1 MSKRE
6 KMDDAQLQSIVAAE
20 IADAVS
26 FIDDD
31 IGPQRVKAV
40 EYYFGRPFGDEEPG
54 RSDIVSRDVHDM
66 ISAAMPSLMRIFF
79 GPENVVEFEPYGPE
93 DVEEAEQ
100 KTDYANYIVTTDND
114 GFEIFYAV
122 IKNALREKVGF
133 TKTWWDNSEEVCT
146 RTYSGL
152 DEDGLTL
159 LLEDLNAARKA
170 EVVEATEDDAG
181 LSVKIKLT
189 RPVDKVRI
197 EALPPEEFLISRNA
211 RTLDDA
217 AFKAHRTTKTVSDL
231 ISLGYDRDDI
241 EAGASDDLD
250 WNEERQ
256 ARNPA
261 LNGWDDAMDPTMRQ
275 VLYVEAYVRAD
286 YDGDGIAEL
295 MKVCTVGPGYRV
307 IHREPADDHPF
318 ADFHIDPEPHTFFGE
333 SLADKTMDV
342 QESKSRLLRAGFDGL
357 SQSLFP
363 RTVVGKNGNM
373 EDALNTEVGAILRA
387 DGDPSSAYF
396 FQAAP
401 NTAQHAFPFLT
412 YMDELR
418 ENRTGMSKVSMGLD
432 AQALQNTTATAAEGN
447 FTRSQ
452 ERIELMAR
460 ILASGMRKLFRRV
473 ATLVTENQRSERMI
487 KLRNKWVPM
496 DPRGWRADMNVI
508 CNVGLGGGSPEQKI
522 TVLSMI
528 AGKQETIMLQAGPDN
543 PLVTMKQYHTTL
555 SKLVQEAGF
564 KNPDAFFSD
573 PDSEEVQ
580 ERMAKKA
587 EQPPPPDPR
596 VVEAEQRL
604 QLESQKAQ
612 AQMQFNAEKA
622 QADLQIMREKMAL
635 EMEAQRER
643 FAIEAEFKREQ
654 AAAELQLKREEM
666 AMEFE
671 LKRQANE
678 LNAAARVQSASTAIS
693 GPEQGGAPG

>member
-1 MSKRE
+1 MTDR
-6 KMDDAQLQSIVAAE
+6 MDDSQLQSIVAAE

-31 IGPQRVKAV
+31 IGPQRVRAV
-40 EYYFGRPFGDEEPG
+40 DYYFGRPFGDEEPG
-54 RSDIVSRDVHDM
+54 RSQIVSRDVHDM

-93 DVEEAEQ
+93 DVDEAEQ
-100 KTDYANYIVTTDND
+100 KTDYVNYIVTTDND

-122 IKNALREKVGF
+122 LKNALREKVGI

-146 RTYSGL
+146 RSYTGL

-159 LLEDLNAARKA
+159 LLEDLNKARKA
-170 EVVEATEDDAG
+170 ELVESSEDEAG
-181 LSVKIKLT
+181 LSVRIKLT
-189 RPVDKVRI
+189 RPVDKVCI
-197 EALPPEEFLISRNA
+197 EAIPPEEFLISRDA
-211 RTLDDA
+211 RSLDEA

-231 ISLGYDRDDI
+231 IALGYDREDI

-261 LNGWDDAMDPTMRQ
+261 LNGLDDAIDPTMRQ

-295 MKVCTVGPGYRV
+295 MKVCTVGPGYKV
-307 IHREPADDHPF
+307 IHKEPADDHPF
-318 ADFHIDPEPHTFFGE
+318 ADFHVDPEPHTFFGE

-357 SQSLFP
+357 AQSLFP
-363 RTVVGKNGNM
+363 RTVVGRNGNM
-373 EDALNTEVGAILRA
+373 EDALNTEVGAVLRA
-387 DGDPSSAYF
+387 DGDASSAYF

-432 AQALQNTTATAAEGN
+432 AEALQNTTATAAEGN

-473 ATLVTENQRSERMI
+473 AVLVTENQRAERMV

-496 DPRGWRADMNVI
+496 DPRAWRSDMNVI

-522 TVLSMI
+522 SVLSMI
-528 AGKQETIMLQAGPDN
+528 AGKQEAIMLQTGPDN
-543 PLVTMKQYHTTL
+543 PLVTVKQYHTTL

-564 KNPDAFFSD
+564 KNPDAFFTDPESD
-573 PDSEEVQ
+573 EVKQ
-580 ERMAKKA
+580 RMAAKA
-587 EQPPPPDPR
+587 QEPPPPDPK

-604 QLESQKAQ
+604 QLEAQKAE
-612 AQMQFNAEKA
+612 AQMQFQVQKA
-622 QADLQIMREKMAL
+622 AADLQIAREKMA
-635 EMEAQRER
+635 MDIEAQREKQR
-643 FAIEAEFKREQ
+643 LEAEFRREQ
-654 AAAELQLKREEM
+654 AVAELQLKRDEM

-678 LNAAARVQSASTAIS
+678 LNAQAKVAAASTTVN
-693 GPEQGGAPG
+693 GPEQGGEPG